1 MLALIAALA
10 VGDREHTVLKKPFAS
25 HRVYL
30 CAGGL
35 RKRVANF
42 PSGQVMREHQS

>member
-25 HRVYL
+25 HRFYL

-35 RKRVANF
+35 HKPIELV
-42 PSGQVMREHQS
+42 S